1 MYKRSDD
8 SGEWRIT
15 ARALQQ
21 RRHGGPEAVHV
32 VGRKHQRH
40 HPGGCSASAQAGTA
54 SFVFVIP
61 EPTSVASWDFFLRAV
76 FQKARASSPTKMLL
90 LIKKN
95 VTDGKQ

>member
-8 SGEWRIT
+8 SGERRI
-15 ARALQQ
+15 AGRALQQ

-40 HPGGCSASAQAGTA
+40 HPGGCSPSAQAGTA

-76 FQKARASSPTKMLL
+76 FQKSRASSPTKMLL
-90 LIKKN
+90 LIKKI
-95 VTDGKQ
+95 